1 MGLALFTL
9 MLSMTLQSM
18 FSTYLINS
26 KMGLDSLFYLI
37 GSLQGVAFVVFALWL
52 KETQGLTAQQKKK
65 LYVPLPDS

>member
-1 MGLALFTL
+1 
-9 MLSMTLQSM
+9 M